1 MSRLRL
7 GPIGDDKPIKIS
19 VDLPAAIHRDL
30 LSYAEAHANENGL
43 GTPLPIELVIGPML
57 EKFMA
62 SDRGFRRKA

>member
-19 VDLPAAIHRDL
+19 IDLPAAIHRDL
-30 LSYAEAHANENGL
+30 LSYGKAHAAENGL
-43 GTPLPIELVIGPML
+43 GAPLPVERLIGPML

-62 SDRGFRRKA
+62 SDRGFRRKG